1 MVKMRRPISRL
12 NLVGIALVAMGAVRY
27 AVVSARERKLREKH
41 GATSAGSGKK
51 ADDALA
57 PNGDRSA
64 GPLLPTAATAAAAVV
79 LPSGTMVNGKGPL
92 KKGKGKA
99 EREGRAGK
107 KTRGLAAWG
116 RWWGDRNGDDSHRN
130 S

>member
-1 MVKMRRPISRL
+1 MVGFSVVRMRRPISRL
-12 NLVGIALVAMGAVRY
+12 NLIGIVLVAIGAVRY
-27 AVVSARERKLREKH
+27 AIVSARERKLREKH

-51 ADDALA
+51 ADDELA
-57 PNGDRSA
+57 NGDGSA
-64 GPLLPTAATAAAAVV
+64 GPLLPTAAAAV

-99 EREGRAGK
+99 EKEGRAGK
-107 KTRGLAAWG
+107 KTRGLAWG
-116 RWWGDRNGDDSHRN
+116 AWWGGRNGDGSHRN